1 MAAAGLIL
9 EPLTMRI
16 GITGARGFIGQHLAR
31 ALGARGHGCVAFSR
45 SDRDAVP
52 GCVETRAWGAG
63 APDLGGLDAVVNLV
77 GESILGLW
85 TDAKRRRIRESRA
98 AGTAALVGALPG
110 SGVHVL
116 VNASAVGFYGD
127 RGDEELTEDR
137 PPGEGFLSEV
147 CREWEAAAMAAA
159 NVGEVRVAVAR
170 IGFVL
175 GADGGAWPLLRR
187 AFRLGLGGRLGDGKQ
202 WMSPVHVADVA
213 GLFVALVE
221 NDAAHGAFNAVG
233 PEPVRNAEF
242 TRAVAHAL
250 HRPAVLPA
258 PAWALRTVLGDTS
271 HVMLDSVRAVPARA
285 GEIGYAFRFST
296 LAAMLAEVVG

>member
-1 MAAAGLIL
+1 
-9 EPLTMRI
+9 MRI
-16 GITGARGFIGQHLAR
+16 GITGARGFIGQHLVR

-63 APDLGGLDAVVNLV
+63 PPDLRGLDTVVNLV

-85 TDAKRRRIRESRA
+85 TAAKRRRIRESRA
-98 AGTAALVGALPG
+98 AGTAALVRALPG
-110 SGVHVL
+110 SGVRAL

-127 RGDEELTEDR
+127 RADEVLTEDH
-137 PPGEGFLSEV
+137 PPGEGFLPEV
-147 CREWEAAAMAAA
+147 CREWEAAAMTAAA
-159 NVGEVRVAVAR
+159 GTEAGGGEVRVAVVR

-187 AFRLGLGGRLGDGKQ
+187 AFRLGLGGRLGDGQQ

-221 NDAAHGAFNAVG
+221 DEAARGAFNAVG

-258 PAWALRTVLGDTS
+258 PAWALRSVLGDTS

-285 GEIGYAFRFST
+285 GEIGHAFRFPT
-296 LAAMLAEVVG
+296 LAAMLADVAP